1 MRSLCVTLPLVILG
15 CFIFINKATAQIN
28 PDNSLG
34 TESSI
39 VNPDVIKGI
48 PSDRIDGGAKR
59 GSNLFHSFKDFN
71 VDANRPVYFSNPAD
85 IANIITRVTG
95 GNPSNI
101 LGKLGVLGNANLF
114 LLNPKGI
121 YFGPNASLD
130 LGGSF
135 FGTTADSFIFNDN
148 FEFSATNPQAVPL
161 LSVNIP
167 IGLRFRE
174 NPGSIQIQGDGLGLR
189 STAEL
194 INTTSELRVQ
204 PNQTLALVGGDLFLE
219 GATLKTAGGRIE
231 LGSVAG
237 SGLVSI
243 TPINKGFALGYGN
256 VQNFGNIQLSQQAA
270 VDASGLG
277 GGDIQVWGRR
287 ITLANGSQIEASP
300 LGPQQA
306 GLLLVN
312 ATEQVEII
320 GSYLNFP
327 SALATYT
334 YSGTTGA
341 AGDVIVNTGELLLRN
356 GGQIIASTFGV
367 GNAGRIIINATG
379 NISADGFGTEI
390 FSAINDGGVGNSGG
404 IEINTNNLSLTNGAQ
419 IFASNRGQ
427 GNAGSIQINT
437 KDLSLT
443 NFGQIDAS
451 TSGRGNAG
459 SIEINTNNLSL
470 IDGAGISASTYGAG
484 NAGRVIINATGNIS
498 ASNGFTI
505 IPSGIFSFVN
515 PTAQGDAGDIRIRA
529 NNLFLNNRAQIN
541 ASTFGNGEAGNITIL
556 TAKDIRLNN
565 QASINAFTTGGQ
577 GNIKLFF
584 RDLILRNNSN
594 ITTVAQGSANAG
606 NTNLFGNGFIILLKN
621 SSIDSIAEKGFEGKI
636 GVRATGI
643 FVSRDSN
650 IGDFDPNP
658 QSALTFEV
666 PEIVIDPSRQIAQN
680 PCQKGSG
687 SSFIITGRGGF
698 PSSPND
704 GFSNNETR
712 VDLVEPVASSNSQA
726 ATTNQ
731 SITHTNAKPII
742 PAQGWIFNSKGE
754 VVLTAYDPT
763 TTTTAQ
769 RSFKPTAAC
778 PAF

>member
-1 MRSLCVTLPLVILG
+1 MRSFCVTLPLVILG

-48 PSDRIDGGAKR
+48 PSDRIDGGATR
-59 GSNLFHSFKDFN
+59 GSSLFHSFQDFN
-71 VDANRPVYFSNPAD
+71 VDTGRGAYFSNPAG
-85 IANIITRVTG
+85 ITNILTRVTG

-101 LGKLGVLGNANLF
+101 LGKLGVLNGNANLF

-135 FGTTADSFIFNDN
+135 FGTTAESFIFNDN
-148 FEFSATNPQAVPL
+148 FEFSATNPQVVPL

-231 LGSVAG
+231 LGSVAS

-256 VQNFGNIQLSQQAA
+256 VQNFGNIRLSQRAS

-277 GGDIQVWGRR
+277 GGDIQVWGKR
-287 ITLANGSQIEASP
+287 ITLADGSQIEASP
-300 LGPQQA
+300 LGSQQA
-306 GLLLVN
+306 GLLFVN
-312 ATEQVEII
+312 ATEQVEVI

-327 SALATYT
+327 SALATYAYPT
-334 YSGTTGA
+334 TTGV
-341 AGDVIVNTGELLLRN
+341 AGDLIVNTGELLLRN
-356 GGQIIASTFGV
+356 GGLINATTSGQ
-367 GNAGRIIINATG
+367 GNGGRIIINAKG
-379 NISADGFGTEI
+379 NISVDGIGSDI
-390 FSAINDGGVGNSGG
+390 SSDINNGGVGNSGG
-404 IEINTNNLSLTNGAQ
+404 IQINTNNLSLTN
-419 IFASNRGQ
+419 
-427 GNAGSIQINT
+427 NA
-437 KDLSLT
+437 K
-443 NFGQIDAS
+443 
-451 TSGRGNAG
+451 
-459 SIEINTNNLSL
+459 
-470 IDGAGISASTYGAG
+470 
-484 NAGRVIINATGNIS
+484 IS
-498 ASNGFTI
+498 ASNNG
-505 IPSGIFSFVN
+505 
-515 PTAQGDAGDIRIRA
+515 QGNAGDIRIRA
-529 NNLFLNNRAQIN
+529 NNLFLTNGAQIS
-541 ASTFGNGEAGNITIL
+541 ASTFGNGEAGNIEVL

-565 QASINAFTTGGQ
+565 QASINAFTTGGGQ
-577 GNIKLFF
+577 GNIILLS

-594 ITTVAQGSANAG
+594 ITTVAQGKFEPGSIG
-606 NTNLFGNGFIILLKN
+606 VFGDGFIILLKN
-621 SSIDSIAEKGFEGKI
+621 SRIDSSAEEDFKGSIFLTGGNVFVSPDSSIGGFEI
-636 GVRATGI
+636 
-643 FVSRDSN
+643 
-650 IGDFDPNP
+650 PNS
-658 QSALTFEV
+658 QSLITFEV
-666 PEIVIDPSRQIAQN
+666 PEIVIDPTQQIAQN

-687 SSFIITGRGGF
+687 SSFTVTGRGGF